1 MRSYS
6 LLDQA
11 VSHGGV
17 LYVLGGVT
25 GSSGTT
31 ENEKV
36 FRLTDS
42 SQWQEL
48 AGVQVTTG
56 ALRVFSPA
64 VQTTED
70 KLFC

>member
-25 GSSGTT
+25 GSGST

-48 AGVQVTTG
+48 AGVQVNTG

>member
-1 MRSYS
+1 M
-6 LLDQA
+6 LDQA

-25 GSSGTT
+25 GSSGST
-31 ENEKV
+31 ENERV